1 MPYQHSNE
9 KAELRPAAGK
19 GKRRRVRLFMLILLG
34 FMVWAGFTI
43 YDQYTLAQVKAD
55 HLRETEQRFYEQKQ
69 INEQYK
75 RDIKRLQDMEYIEQ
89 MINKTCK

>member
-43 YDQYTLAQVKAD
+43 IRSIYTGSSQGRSSAGDRAEILRAEADQ
-55 HLRETEQRFYEQKQ
+55 
-69 INEQYK
+69 
-75 RDIKRLQDMEYIEQ
+75 
-89 MINKTCK
+89 